1 MSSENYLIGDQHA
14 TYFVTFTI
22 TDWIDVFTRL
32 KYKDLIVDSLRFCQ
46 DNKELRIFA
55 WVLMTNHLHMIC
67 KTEYPQQLSDLIRD
81 FKQFTAKKLL
91 KLIEEGKESRR
102 EWMLYRFQYAG
113 KYDNRIRKYR
123 FWQDKSHPVL
133 MDSNT
138 KLNQR
143 LNYIHNNPVKAGW
156 VLNPE
161 DYPYSSA
168 VNYSGGKGLLDVECI

>member
-1 MSSENYLIGDQHA
+1 
-14 TYFVTFTI
+14 
-22 TDWIDVFTRL
+22 
-32 KYKDLIVDSLRFCQ
+32 
-46 DNKELRIFA
+46 
-55 WVLMTNHLHMIC
+55 
-67 KTEYPQQLSDLIRD
+67 
-81 FKQFTAKKLL
+81 
-91 KLIEEGKESRR
+91 
-102 EWMLYRFQYAG
+102 
-113 KYDNRIRKYR
+113 
-123 FWQDKSHPVL
+123 